1 MMFGVLAVCV
11 ECNEP
16 FQRGIYPQ
24 KICDSCS
31 MGNTHVFN
39 NGG

>member
-1 MMFGVLAVCV
+1 MVGVLAVCV

-31 MGNTHVFN
+31 TCKTYVYK